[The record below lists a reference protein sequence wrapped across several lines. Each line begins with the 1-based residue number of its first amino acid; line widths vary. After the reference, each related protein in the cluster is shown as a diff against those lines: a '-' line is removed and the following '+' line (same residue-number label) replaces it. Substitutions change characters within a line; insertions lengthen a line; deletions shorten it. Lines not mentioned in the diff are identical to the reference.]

1 MQQMNMKKMT
11 FIALVFDKEHQG
23 KHEEID
29 FQRWGYKRVQTVKEK
44 MLELCEIFHF
54 PEYYGKVCKV
64 YATPDG
70 YNQEKTPSITFN
82 FPNE

>member
-1 MQQMNMKKMT
+1 MKKMT
-11 FIALVFDKEHQG
+11 FIALVFDKEHQS

-44 MLELCEIFHF
+44 MLELCERFHF

-70 YNQEKTPSITFN
+70 YNQDKLPSLVFD
-82 FPNE
+82 FPIKKN